1 MVVSLEGQRVTIA
14 IPLSENVFFSLKV
27 LTINTSDHLN
37 TVWLLIN
44 KTTSKTT
51 LNLVGYLI

>member
-1 MVVSLEGQRVTIA
+1 MLVSLEGQRVTIA
-14 IPLSENVFFSLKV
+14 IHYLKMFFSLKV

>member
-1 MVVSLEGQRVTIA
+1 MLVSLEGQRVTIA

-44 KTTSKTT
+44 KTT
-51 LNLVGYLI
+51 LNLVGHLI

>member
-1 MVVSLEGQRVTIA
+1 MLVSLEGQRVTIA

-44 KTTSKTT
+44 KTTSKQPS
-51 LNLVGYLI
+51 I